1 MHFVTVQKGEQNN
14 DLIKAQQICSIL
26 LPTNDFLLQCYR
38 SMLTFCFSSIMT
50 LKLLFSEDKI
60 TAASL
65 ELAFSRFGSLVL
77 AHPLLL
83 LSDRL
88 ESVVWLDNFLF
99 CLL

>member
-1 MHFVTVQKGEQNN
+1 
-14 DLIKAQQICSIL
+14 
-26 LPTNDFLLQCYR
+26 
-38 SMLTFCFSSIMT
+38 MT
-50 LKLLFSEDKI
+50 LKLLFSEDEI

-83 LSDRL
+83 LSDCL

>member
-1 MHFVTVQKGEQNN
+1 
-14 DLIKAQQICSIL
+14 
-26 LPTNDFLLQCYR
+26 
-38 SMLTFCFSSIMT
+38 MT
-50 LKLLFSEDKI
+50 LKLLFSEDEI

-65 ELAFSRFGSLVL
+65 ELAFSQFGSLVL

-88 ESVVWLDNFLF
+88 ESVVWLDNFFF